1 MNKQEASKFLGVS
14 EKTLE
19 RFKSAGRI
27 SARMKRVIGTDHKS
41 RNILDFNESDLERLK
56 REINHQKVYPSVII
70 RQRQTETPT
79 TQDTD
84 SVSLTDTEL
93 GLVRQSVSQTNLVT
107 ILQQISTVFERQLNA
122 SDRAQKLMLDL
133 RDASILSG
141 LSKSYLKSAIKE
153 GTLKAKLIGRG
164 WKVKRSDLDQFISDL

>member
-56 REINHQKVYPSVII
+56 RQLDHQTVYPSITVGHD
-70 RQRQTETPT
+70 QTRTS
-79 TQDTD
+79 TD
-84 SVSLTDTEL
+84 KL
-93 GLVRQSVSQTNLVT
+93 QT
-107 ILQQISTVFERQLNA
+107 S
-122 SDRAQKLMLDL
+122 
-133 RDASILSG
+133 
-141 LSKSYLKSAIKE
+141 
-153 GTLKAKLIGRG
+153 
-164 WKVKRSDLDQFISDL
+164 